1 MCPSWPVGR
10 ESLEG
15 VPSTLRRA
23 CGDRRRLDGSR
34 RGSVWR
40 RPRWADG
47 RLIGPRD
54 DGISH
59 WVKFIVG
66 FSAAAGFWLH
76 GQAGIP
82 TSAAVPHGRLVL
94 VLLMVASACLL
105 LVSHA
110 RFRALVAREW
120 LSGHTSAPEF
130 GLAYT
135 WRHVGTLLYLPL
147 GVMGIV
153 SSRRA
158 MALAESDA
166 AGGREDV
173 ALSGRAPQQV

>member
-1 MCPSWPVGR
+1 MRGNSCVLAGQSVENPLKGFH
-10 ESLEG
+10 
-15 VPSTLRRA
+15 
-23 CGDRRRLDGSR
+23 R

-47 RLIGPRD
+47 RLISPRD
-54 DGISH
+54 DGISN

-82 TSAAVPHGRLVL
+82 TSAAVPHGRLVP

-120 LSGHTSAPEF
+120 PSAAPDEEASGAVVRSA
-130 GLAYT
+130 
-135 WRHVGTLLYLPL
+135 LPA
-147 GVMGIV
+147 
-153 SSRRA
+153 R
-158 MALAESDA
+158 
-166 AGGREDV
+166 
-173 ALSGRAPQQV
+173 SGSGP